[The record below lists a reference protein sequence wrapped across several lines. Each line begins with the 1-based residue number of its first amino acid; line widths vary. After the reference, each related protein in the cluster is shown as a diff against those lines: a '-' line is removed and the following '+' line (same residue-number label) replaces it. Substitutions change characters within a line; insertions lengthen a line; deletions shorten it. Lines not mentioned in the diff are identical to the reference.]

1 MIKDVA
7 IGDMVFLAEGQE
19 GIGAVREIRGDRF
32 VLFIENA
39 GEFDIPASAIV
50 RVHDGKVIVSP
61 AKLTRDVLQA
71 IGHAHDREDP
81 DLAG

>member
-1 MIKDVA
+1 MINGVK
-7 IGDMVFLAEGQE
+7 IGDMVFIAEGQE
-19 GIGAVREIRGDRF
+19 GIGAVREIRGDHF

-39 GEFDIPASAIV
+39 GEFEIPGSAIV
-50 RVHDGKVIVSP
+50 GIHDDKVIVAP
-61 AKLTRDVLQA
+61 ARLSQGVLQA